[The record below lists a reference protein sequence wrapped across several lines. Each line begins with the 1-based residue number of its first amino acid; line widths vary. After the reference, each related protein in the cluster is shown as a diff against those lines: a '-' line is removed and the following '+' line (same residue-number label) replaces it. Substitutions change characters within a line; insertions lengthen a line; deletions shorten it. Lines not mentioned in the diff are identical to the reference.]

1 MKKFSRLY
9 FLSPWR
15 ERVRVRGINLHAIRD
30 TRYDILTTKLKGVNL
45 IMSKKIYRSRKDYM
59 IAGVCGGIAEYFDID
74 STLVRLL
81 TVLIVLVGGAGVIAY
96 IIAWIVIPKNPEQIS
111 DKAFEEREN
120 IKEKVKK
127 GAKDVIE
134 EVKEH
139 FESEEPSHKS
149 EKNRRILGGIIVI
162 AIGLVFLLNSIFP
175 WVGWGRLWPVILIAV
190 GIIIMIQAFKKKD

>member
-1 MKKFSRLY
+1 
-9 FLSPWR
+9 
-15 ERVRVRGINLHAIRD
+15 
-30 TRYDILTTKLKGVNL
+30 
-45 IMSKKIYRSRKDYM
+45 M

-81 TVLIVLVGGAGVIAY
+81 TVLVVLIGGAGVIVY
-96 IIAWIVIPKNPEQIS
+96 IIAWIVVPKNPDQVS
-111 DKAFEEREN
+111 DEVFEEREN

-127 GAKDVIE
+127 GAKNVIE

-139 FESEEPSHKS
+139 FESEEYSHKS

-162 AIGLVFLLNSIFP
+162 AIGLIFLLNTLFP

-190 GIIIMIQAFKKKD
+190 GVTIMIQAFKKKD

>member
-1 MKKFSRLY
+1 M
-9 FLSPWR
+9 
-15 ERVRVRGINLHAIRD
+15 
-30 TRYDILTTKLKGVNL
+30 KGVNL
-45 IMSKKIYRSRKDYM
+45 IMKKKLYRSRKDYM

-81 TVLIVLVGGAGVIAY
+81 TVLVVLIGGAGVIVY
-96 IIAWIVIPKNPEQIS
+96 IIAWIVVPKNPDQVS
-111 DKAFEEREN
+111 DEVFEEREN

-127 GAKDVIE
+127 GAKNVIE

-139 FESEEPSHKS
+139 FESEEYSHKS

-162 AIGLVFLLNSIFP
+162 AIGLIFLLNSLFP

-190 GIIIMIQAFKKKD
+190 GVTIMIQAFKKKD

>member
-1 MKKFSRLY
+1 
-9 FLSPWR
+9 
-15 ERVRVRGINLHAIRD
+15 
-30 TRYDILTTKLKGVNL
+30 
-45 IMSKKIYRSRKDYM
+45 M

-81 TVLIVLVGGAGVIAY
+81 TVLVVLIGGAGVVAY
-96 IIAWIVIPKNPEQIS
+96 IIAWIVIPKNPDQVS

-127 GAKDVIE
+127 GTKDVIE

-162 AIGLVFLLNSIFP
+162 AVGLIFLLNGFFP
-175 WVGWGRLWPVILIAV
+175 WVGWNRLWPVILIAV
-190 GIIIMIQAFKKKD
+190 GITIMVQAFKKRD

>member
-1 MKKFSRLY
+1 
-9 FLSPWR
+9 
-15 ERVRVRGINLHAIRD
+15 
-30 TRYDILTTKLKGVNL
+30 
-45 IMSKKIYRSRKDYM
+45 M

-81 TVLIVLVGGAGVIAY
+81 TVLIVLIGGAGVFAY
-96 IIAWIVIPKNPEQIS
+96 IIAWIVIPKNPEQVS
-111 DKAFEEREN
+111 DETFNKREKL
-120 IKEKVKK
+120 KEKVKK

-149 EKNRRILGGIIVI
+149 EKNRRIFGGIIVI
-162 AIGLVFLLNSIFP
+162 AIGLIFLLNSFFP
-175 WVGWGRLWPVILIAV
+175 WVGWNKLWPVILIAV